1 MPTRGFAPVSA
12 PSKRST
18 IPPTPALEAQ
28 EVQSKWLSYFED
40 LEDPRNPKGTLH
52 PFLSV
57 VIIGILATI
66 GGATGWEDIEVY
78 AEGQA
83 QWLATFLEFPWGIPK
98 ADCYRRVFAQIK
110 PESLASCFQRWVSE
124 IVKDTGGQVIP
135 IDGKTRRGSYD
146 RGLQQSALHVVS
158 AWSSEHRLMLGQ
170 MKVDDKSNE
179 IKAIPALLEL
189 LDISGCIITID
200 AMGTQT
206 DIASQIVTQKADYI
220 LCLKTNHP
228 TLHQQVEG
236 IFEQAMKSD
245 FEGFEVSHDH
255 RVEKGHHRREIRK
268 VWVLPVSQLSGL
280 YKQQQWAGLQSIV
293 MVYRKRYLWNKQTE
307 ETQFFLTSLSC
318 DAQQIGRAIRLHW
331 GIENQLHWV
340 LDVTFREDES
350 RIRKGHGPENFTL
363 LQRMGISAL
372 NQETSSKRST
382 RQKAKLAS
390 INPDYMMKVL
400 ASVAEE

>member
-1 MPTRGFAPVSA
+1 MPTKGFAPVPTA
-12 PSKRST
+12 SKRPT
-18 IPPTPALEAQ
+18 ITPTPALDAQ
-28 EVQSKWLSYFED
+28 DVQAKWLSYFDD
-40 LEDPRNPKGTLH
+40 LEDPRHPKGTLH
-52 PFLSV
+52 PFWSV
-57 VIIGILATI
+57 VIIGVLATI

-83 QWLATFLEFPWGIPK
+83 QWLETFLDLPWGILK
-98 ADCYRRVFAQIK
+98 ADCYRRVFVQIK
-110 PESLASCFQRWVSE
+110 PETLASYFQRWVSE

-135 IDGKTRRGSYD
+135 IDGKTIRGSYD

-158 AWSSEHRLMLGQ
+158 AWASEHRLMLGQ

-206 DIASQIVTQKADYI
+206 DIATQIVTQKADYV
-220 LCLKTNHP
+220 LCLKTNHS
-228 TLHQQVEG
+228 TLYQQVEG
-236 IFEQAMKSD
+236 IFEQAIATD
-245 FEGFEVSHDH
+245 FEGFEVSHDQ
-255 RVEKGHHRREIRK
+255 RVESGHHRREVRK
-268 VWVLPVSQLSGL
+268 IWVLPVSQLGGL
-280 YKQQQWAGLQSIV
+280 YKQQQWAGLQSVV

-307 ETQFFLTSLSC
+307 ETQFFLTSLPC
-318 DAQQIGRAIRLHW
+318 DAQRIGRAIRLHW

-340 LDVTFREDES
+340 LDVTFREDGS
-350 RIRKGHGPENFTL
+350 RIRQGHGPENFTL
-363 LQRMGISAL
+363 LRRMAISAL

-390 INPDYMMKVL
+390 MNPD
-400 ASVAEE
+400 